1 MDISILIVSYNSKIF
16 LRECIDSIEKNIL
29 NKIKKEII
37 VVDNASG
44 DGSAETIRN
53 SFKDVIL
60 VENKENLGF
69 SKANNIGIKK
79 SKGNYILFLNPD
91 TLVRE
96 KSIETLLGFLDEHT
110 QVGAVACKVELPN
123 GEIDD
128 ASHRGFPTPWN
139 SFCYFSGL
147 TKLFPHSKLFSG
159 YTMGW
164 KDLSTIHEIDAC
176 GGAVMLVRR
185 KAGDDVKWWDED
197 YFFYGEDLDFCYRL
211 KQKGWK
217 IFYYSNVSILHYKG
231 VSSGIKDI
239 SKDRTTANKE
249 TRNRASKARFDA
261 MRIFYKKHYEKK
273 YPRFVSWL
281 VHKGIDI
288 KEKL

>member
-110 QVGAVACKVELPN
+110 QVGAVTCKVELPN